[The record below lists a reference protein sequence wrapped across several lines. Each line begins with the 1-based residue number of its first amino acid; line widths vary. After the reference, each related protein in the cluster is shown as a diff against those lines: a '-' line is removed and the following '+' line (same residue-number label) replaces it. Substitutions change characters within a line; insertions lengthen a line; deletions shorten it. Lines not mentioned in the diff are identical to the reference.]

1 MAKVA
6 VVGGGAA
13 GIGAAIA
20 LTKAGMDVSLFEA
33 EARLGGHCFGVSV
46 SLWDRRTI
54 RVDAGV
60 SDFNAATCAGLCEL
74 MHELDLRTSP
84 VNQDVSFMTPDQAT
98 VWFSR
103 AGQPQIRQRLID
115 ERAFLDEID
124 RFNRTC
130 LEVLDDVTFADW
142 SARRYLDEKQYSGD
156 FRRFYFD
163 PRAQAEFSMPDQPP
177 DQYPI
182 RNLVN
187 SWRMH
192 GVVGAAPS
200 QRMAVQ
206 GGMHAYCEA
215 VERWLRER
223 KATLYL
229 STRVTGIARPGD
241 GIRLRA
247 SDREKANLA
256 LSFDHAIIATN
267 PDQAIS
273 LLEDAAQDEAR
284 PYSEL
289 TSRPVRLVVHQDAQL
304 MPADRATWGG
314 YNYVVAHEPAPDVR
328 RTVTLYCNRLQN
340 LSASVPD
347 VFVTMNPLKEPDA
360 DKIITDRRFA
370 HPVIGDTDHAAAQ
383 RLDAI
388 QGKRRTW
395 YCGGYLREPFVHGQA
410 YRCGVET
417 AERLV
422 EAVADESR
430 KFEAGLSVSPSGFD
444 DFLRAIPMF
453 ADLDA
458 RALAEV
464 QLVARPFQV
473 EAGTMLFRQNDL
485 PDGLYLIKRGRIA
498 ILRRAPGDELIK
510 LTEFGPNAVVGEMSL
525 LDRNRR
531 STHVVAVE
539 PTAGY
544 FVSYERFQMLRMDY
558 RPAAFAVMNCFRREV
573 AARTRTILAQ
583 IAERTAATQAPS
595 GTATGEGAAQW
606 PAPSSPS
613 TIADDVLQRVPLFN
627 SFRPDGVAGA
637 RRAVETI
644 RLCARPAR
652 LRRRVKR
659 PAAACSSCAA
669 RCR

>member
-1 MAKVA
+1 LAKVA

-46 SLWDRRTI
+46 SLWDGRTI

-60 SDFNAATCAGLCEL
+60 SDFNAATCGGLCEL

-84 VNQDVSFMTPDQAT
+84 VNQDVSFMTADRAT

-103 AGQPQIRQRLID
+103 AGQPQIRQRLD
-115 ERAFLDEID
+115 DGRAFLDDID

-130 LEVLDDVTFADW
+130 LEVLDDVTCADW
-142 SARRYLDEKQYSGD
+142 PARRYLDDKQYSGA

-163 PRAQAEFSMPDQPP
+163 PRAQAEFSMPDRPA
-177 DQYPI
+177 DQYSI
-182 RNLVN
+182 RSLVN
-187 SWRMH
+187 AWRLH
-192 GVVGAAPS
+192 GIVGTAPS
-200 QRMAVQ
+200 PRQTVQ
-206 GGMHAYCEA
+206 GGMHTYCEA
-215 VERWLRER
+215 AERWLREK

-229 STRVTGIARPGD
+229 STRVTSIARPGD

-247 SDREKANLA
+247 TDRERANLA

-267 PDQAIS
+267 PDQTIA

-284 PYSEL
+284 LYSEL
-289 TSRPVRLVVHQDAQL
+289 TSRPVRLVVHQDTQM
-304 MPADRATWGG
+304 MPADRATWGA
-314 YNYVVAHEPAPDVR
+314 YNYVVAHEQSSGARPA
-328 RTVTLYCNRLQN
+328 VTLYCNRLQN
-340 LSASVPD
+340 LSASIPD
-347 VFVTMNPLKEPDA
+347 VFVTMNPSEEPDTT
-360 DKIITDRRFA
+360 KIIFDRLFA
-370 HPVIGDTDHAAAQ
+370 HPVIGDGNDAAAQ
-383 RLDAI
+383 RLDAM

-395 YCGGYLREPFVHGQA
+395 YCGGYLREPFVHAQA

-417 AERLV
+417 AERLA

-430 KFEAGLSVSPSGFD
+430 KFEAGVSVSPGGFD

-464 QLVARPFQV
+464 QLVARPFAV

-531 STHVVAVE
+531 STHAVAVE

-544 FVSYERFQMLRMDY
+544 LVSYERFCNDR
-558 RPAAFAVMNCFRREV
+558 
-573 AARTRTILAQ
+573 
-583 IAERTAATQAPS
+583 
-595 GTATGEGAAQW
+595 
-606 PAPSSPS
+606 
-613 TIADDVLQRVPLFN
+613 
-627 SFRPDGVAGA
+627 
-637 RRAVETI
+637 
-644 RLCARPAR
+644 
-652 LRRRVKR
+652 
-659 PAAACSSCAA
+659 
-669 RCR
+669 